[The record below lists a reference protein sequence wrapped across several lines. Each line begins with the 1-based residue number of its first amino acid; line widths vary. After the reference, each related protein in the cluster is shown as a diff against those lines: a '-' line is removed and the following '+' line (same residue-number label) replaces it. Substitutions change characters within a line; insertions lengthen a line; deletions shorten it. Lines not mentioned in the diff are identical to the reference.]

1 MNNENQQI
9 IDANMIMKILYK
21 NKFLIALTTV
31 IVIIL
36 STAFVFI
43 NKSFK
48 SDIIMYG
55 NDKVLTEIGENSQFS
70 LSSFDFYS
78 FLKKNSKTLRNVNLP
93 EDKFFKEMTTRLTAQ
108 SETNDPTI
116 KIKFTTNNK
125 TEGENFAKE
134 YPMLAQNYLLERKN
148 KFLDSQIK
156 LLEEQYAFLTK
167 NIDVRTTKD
176 SLTDTLVSRLAYY
189 RLLKNDSNP
198 VVKYV
203 NSITKPALNK
213 KLVIAGSLF
222 LGLFAWYIPSFVIKI
237 YGFETYVSDRKNS
250 KGEKIVELTENEKM
264 KKLNAY
270 RKINKKDILLADNL
284 ETKYY
289 LNYLKKNNLD
299 KTALK

>member
-203 NSITKPALNK
+203 NSVTKPALNK

-222 LGLFAWYIPSFVIKI
+222 LGLFLGILIAFIKE
-237 YGFETYVSDRKNS
+237 FS
-250 KGEKIVELTENEKM
+250 KSLDW
-264 KKLNAY
+264 
-270 RKINKKDILLADNL
+270 KDI
-284 ETKYY
+284 KS
-289 LNYLKKNNLD
+289 K
-299 KTALK
+299 

>member
-1 MNNENQQI
+1 MNNENQQV

-203 NSITKPALNK
+203 NSVTKPALNK

-222 LGLFAWYIPSFVIKI
+222 LGLFLGILIAFAKEFSHTLDWKDIKK
-237 YGFETYVSDRKNS
+237 RKN
-250 KGEKIVELTENEKM
+250 
-264 KKLNAY
+264 
-270 RKINKKDILLADNL
+270 
-284 ETKYY
+284 
-289 LNYLKKNNLD
+289 
-299 KTALK
+299 